1 MKINWSVRFGNL
13 NFWMTFIPAVI
24 LLVQVSAAVFGIQ
37 LDLGE
42 LTQKLLN
49 VANALFAILV
59 LLGVVND
66 PTTKGLSDSKKSLTY
81 NKPM

>member
-37 LDLGE
+37 LDLSE

-66 PTTKGLSDSKKSLTY
+66 PTTKGLSDSKTALTY
-81 NKPM
+81 NKPT